1 MNCLIRIL
9 RSIELMSSRLRQIGG
24 KSKSAIIAYRIYE
37 NWSTKRRF
45 QSGNTESNL
54 GSTHKGRTLPQ
65 SLAYITTQFNDYLTY
80 WGLPSS
86 AVQGKRILE
95 VGFGDNIGVALKFI
109 AAGAS
114 HVSCLDKFYAKRDNE
129 QERQIYAALRETL
142 DEGSKMRLD
151 EAVDP
156 KTEARANPEKIQCI
170 YGVDVEES
178 KELAN
183 GPPFDLV
190 ISRGAIQDIYE
201 PEKAFEGMDRLLV
214 PGGRMLHKIDLSDQ
228 GMFRNHGLN
237 PLTFLTITE
246 SVYRLMAKGS
256 GRPNRKLISDY
267 RAILTELG
275 YEGKLL
281 ITDVIGRRGMGDLHP
296 HKETLD
302 SKADHVTKAQALVDE
317 IRPRLIPKFSKLS
330 DEELMVSGVFMIA
343 RKPITRGQ

>member
-1 MNCLIRIL
+1 
-9 RSIELMSSRLRQIGG
+9 MSSRVRQIAG
-24 KSKSAIIAYRIYE
+24 KSKNAIIAYRIYE
-37 NWSTKRRF
+37 NWSTRRRF

-54 GSTHKGRTLPQ
+54 GSTHKGR
-65 SLAYITTQFNDYLTY
+65 SLSDSLTYIDTQFNDYLAY

-86 AVQGKRILE
+86 ALQGKRILE

-129 QERQIYAALRETL
+129 QERQIYGALRETL
-142 DEGSKMRLD
+142 DEASKMRFH
-151 EAVDP
+151 EAIDP
-156 KTEARANPEKIQCI
+156 KTEARANPEKIRCI

-178 KELAN
+178 KELAD

-214 PGGRMLHKIDLSDQ
+214 PGGSMLHKIDLSDQ
-228 GMFRNHGLN
+228 GMFRDHGLN
-237 PLTFLTITE
+237 PLTFLTIPE

-256 GRPNRKLISDY
+256 GRPNRKLRSDY
-267 RAILTELG
+267 RAILNELG
-275 YEGKLL
+275 YEGNLL
-281 ITDVIGRRGMGDLHP
+281 ITDVIGRKGKGDLQP

-302 SKADHVTKAQALVDE
+302 GQADYVAAAQALVDE
-317 IRPRLIPKFSKLS
+317 IRPRLIRKFSKLS
-330 DEELMVSGVFMIA
+330 DEELMISGVFMIA
-343 RKPITRGQ
+343 NKPITRGQ